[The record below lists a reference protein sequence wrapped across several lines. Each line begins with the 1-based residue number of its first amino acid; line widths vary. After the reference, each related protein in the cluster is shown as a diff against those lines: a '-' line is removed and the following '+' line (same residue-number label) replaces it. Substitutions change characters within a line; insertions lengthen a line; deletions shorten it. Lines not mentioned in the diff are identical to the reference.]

1 MSFATPLVYSVG
13 IGGVGGFIAGYAFK
27 KFLKLVA
34 LVVGLFIVALVYL
47 AYQGIISINFGA
59 LGNAIASGL
68 GLAGQATSF
77 IPTILSLL
85 PAAGSFGVGFFLGFK
100 MG

>member
-1 MSFATPLVYSVG
+1 MSALVYQVG

-27 KFLKLVA
+27 KFLKIVA
-34 LVVGLFIVALVYL
+34 VIIGLFIVALIYL
-47 AYQGIISINFGA
+47 GYQGIITINFGE
-59 LGNAIASGL
+59 LENAIASAL

-77 IPTILSLL
+77 IATIIALL

-100 MG
+100 VA